1 MPLPS
6 RLHAALVRHR
16 THRLRGPGRQH
27 RSDAALAVLIAAMG
41 GLFGL
46 QPMSIAV
53 SNSFWLAAIVL
64 TIVSFVMSLR
74 QGMGTRV

>member
-1 MPLPS
+1 LI
-6 RLHAALVRHR
+6 ALV
-16 THRLRGPGRQH
+16 
-27 RSDAALAVLIAAMG
+27 LAVIPIAAMG

-53 SNSFWLAAIVL
+53 SNSFWLAAILL

-74 QGMGTRV
+74 QGMRTRV